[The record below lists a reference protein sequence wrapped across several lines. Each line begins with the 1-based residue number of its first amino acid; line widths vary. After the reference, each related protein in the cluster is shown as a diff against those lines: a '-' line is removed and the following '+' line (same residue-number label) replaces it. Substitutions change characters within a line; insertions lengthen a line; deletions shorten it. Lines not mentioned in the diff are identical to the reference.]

1 LANRQPSGTLD
12 TMAQQHEHGRH
23 RAPPTDM
30 AAAREARAAIAQVAA
45 ELAVLH
51 GKVAL
56 IAARARHPESGTT
69 RAQLVNECRRVEDA
83 VLAARTEL
91 IVRLMDTPP
100 SVAGHSRVV
109 DVEKSLDS
117 LERALAEARSA
128 LREH

>member
-1 LANRQPSGTLD
+1 
-12 TMAQQHEHGRH
+12 
-23 RAPPTDM
+23 M
-30 AAAREARAAIAQVAA
+30 AAARQARAAIADVAA
-45 ELAVLH
+45 DLAVLH
-51 GKVAL
+51 GKVAF
-56 IAARARHPESGTT
+56 IAARARHPESSGS
-69 RAQLVNECRRVEDA
+69 RSQLVNECGRVEDA